1 MHFNSMFHT
10 LKTRDIWLFLISPFI
25 YLLSYVLIYPLIY
38 LLYIF
43 IQLLTCY
50 FLDSWWFKV
59 ALERWGG
66 SQKSWKTEIPNKKK
80 TTNSKKTNTSNI
92 CQETRT
98 THTINNSIISTKVF
112 GNISSLGSQK
122 LSKSNTTT
130 K

>member
-1 MHFNSMFHT
+1 MFHT

-50 FLDSWWFKV
+50 FLDSWWFKI

-80 TTNSKKTNTSNI
+80 TTNSKKTNTVLAAKSYQNQI
-92 CQETRT
+92 LQQNKTLKLQLEK
-98 THTINNSIISTKVF
+98 TKKK
-112 GNISSLGSQK
+112 NLKQLK
-122 LSKSNTTT
+122 KN
-130 K
+130 